1 MQQDNNIT
9 LSPVIE
15 APPIPFTM
23 ETLGWK
29 IVFFVLALC
38 LLYVVYKFYLKYK
51 HNAYRRAAVSQI
63 EALKSQ
69 NTIGNDTLIP
79 QIMFVI
85 KQTALQTYDRK
96 EVAALHGESWLNFLD
111 EKLKKPF
118 YTNHS
123 KVITDAIYKN
133 ELKNADSFN
142 FNEFAETSI
151 TWIKKHA

>member
-1 MQQDNNIT
+1 MQQDSNIG
-9 LSPVIE
+9 LSPIIE

-29 IVFFVLALC
+29 ILFFLLALC
-38 LLYVVYKFYLKYK
+38 LLYVMYKFYIKYK
-51 HNAYRRAAVSQI
+51 HNAYRRSAIAQI
-63 EALKSQ
+63 EALKLQHS
-69 NTIGNDTLIP
+69 TGSSALIS

-96 EVAALHGESWLNFLD
+96 EVAALQGESWLLFLD
-111 EKLKKPF
+111 EKLKKQF
-118 YTNHS
+118 YTNHRE
-123 KVITDAIYKN
+123 VIASAVYKN
-133 ELKNADSFN
+133 EFKNANSFN